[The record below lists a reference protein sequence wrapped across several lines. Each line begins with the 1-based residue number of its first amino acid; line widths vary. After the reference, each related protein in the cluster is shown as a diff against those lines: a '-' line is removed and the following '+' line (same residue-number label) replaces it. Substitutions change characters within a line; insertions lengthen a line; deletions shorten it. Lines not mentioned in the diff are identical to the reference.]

1 VPVGTLRAHF
11 HIGPALGRIRLPLG
25 PAVVSAILHA
35 VLFVVVIVSAS
46 MWSDTRTKPVYVV
59 LAPATAA
66 IGSPKGVT
74 MPPRVEEPPAPT
86 PAPAP
91 PAELPRREAPRD
103 LPARDLP
110 ARDLPSRDLPSR
122 DTAALPDRSLPDRS
136 LPTRAPARMRPAE
149 KDLASLPAPSP
160 SPIPS
165 SAANPASTPRREAS
179 TQPAPAAPPPPPL
192 GAPTGS
198 PTGSGA
204 LTLNVTDFP
213 YSYYI
218 RQVAEKIRAQ
228 WNGKAIPGQQPA
240 VIFEIRRDGRL
251 NQVGIDKSSGNPAYD
266 QVALRAINDAGPFPP
281 LPDEFK
287 KPTLRIGLQF
297 VFDPQGG

>member
-1 VPVGTLRAHF
+1 VPAGTLRVHF

-25 PAVVSAILHA
+25 PAVVSAILHV
-35 VLFVVVIVSAS
+35 VLLAIVVFSAS
-46 MWSDTRTKPVYVV
+46 MWSEKRTKPVYVV

-74 MPPRVEEPPAPT
+74 MPPRVEEPPAPQ
-86 PAPAP
+86 PAPP

-110 ARDLPSRDLPSR
+110 SRDLPPSR
-122 DTAALPDRSLPDRS
+122 DAVALPDRTLAA
-136 LPTRAPARMRPAE
+136 RAPARLRPAE
-149 KDLASLPAPSP
+149 KELPTLPNTQPTPTPTPTPTNAP
-160 SPIPS
+160 
-165 SAANPASTPRREAS
+165 PRREAS
-179 TQPAPAAPPPPPL
+179 AAPPPQPL
-192 GAPTGS
+192 GAATGS
-198 PTGSGA
+198 ASGA
-204 LTLNVTDFP
+204 GPLTLSVSDFP
-213 YSYYI
+213 YAYYI

-251 NQVGIDKSSGNPAYD
+251 NLVAIDKGSGNAYYD

-281 LPDEFK
+281 LPEEFK
-287 KPTLRIGLQF
+287 KPMLRIGLQF
-297 VFDPQGG
+297 VFDPTGG

>member
-1 VPVGTLRAHF
+1 MHF

-25 PAVVSAILHA
+25 PAVVSAILHV
-35 VLFVVVIVSAS
+35 VLLAIVVFSAS
-46 MWSDTRTKPVYVV
+46 MWSDKRTKPVYVV

-74 MPPRVEEPPAPT
+74 MPPRVEEPPAPQAAPQ
-86 PAPAP
+86 PAPPAP

-110 ARDLPSRDLPSR
+110 SRDLPPSR
-122 DTAALPDRSLPDRS
+122 DAAALPDRTLPA
-136 LPTRAPARMRPAE
+136 RAPARLRPAE
-149 KDLASLPAPSP
+149 KELPTLPNTQPTPTPTPTPTSAP
-160 SPIPS
+160 
-165 SAANPASTPRREAS
+165 ARREAS
-179 TQPAPAAPPPPPL
+179 AAPPPQPL
-192 GAPTGS
+192 GAATGS
-198 PTGSGA
+198 ASGA
-204 LTLNVTDFP
+204 GPLTLNVSDFP
-213 YSYYI
+213 YAYYI

-251 NQVGIDKSSGNPAYD
+251 SLAAIDKSSGNAYYD

-281 LPDEFK
+281 LPEEFK
-287 KPTLRIGLQF
+287 KPMLRIGLQF
-297 VFDPQGG
+297 VFDPTGG